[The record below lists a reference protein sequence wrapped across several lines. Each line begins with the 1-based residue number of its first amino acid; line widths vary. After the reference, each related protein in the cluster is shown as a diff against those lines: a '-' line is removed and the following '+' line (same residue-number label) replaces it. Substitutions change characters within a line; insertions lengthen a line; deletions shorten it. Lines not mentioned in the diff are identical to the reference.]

1 MLTHT
6 DSHSHTQTHTDAHS
20 HTDSHTHTDAHSHTL
35 SHRHRLTQ
43 TATHNTYGL
52 LTYMYT
58 LSHKLSQIHVPKEIR
73 LPPPPKTNN
82 PKAGCQHSEIKFKHI
97 KDFWVNTIFNRPTQN
112 MHKLSG

>member
-35 SHRHRLTQ
+35 SHRHTQ

-82 PKAGCQHSEIKFKHI
+82 PKAGCQHSEIKFKHT